1 MTSDVDEF
9 EFEARVRA
17 HQQHQQHQQQQRLR
31 THPVGVSAGST
42 AGSPDAMHSAL
53 LPTPVSGGGV
63 RLQHPGAGLPLPS
76 MAMHEG
82 GYGREDEYRDRERE
96 EMGGG
101 VRGGRIAMPPPHPH
115 MNTQLVIPNNIS
127 GNADRGSIS
136 PGES

>member
-17 HQQHQQHQQQQRLR
+17 QHHHQHQQQQRLR
-31 THPVGVSAGST
+31 TLPVGVSTGST

-76 MAMHEG
+76 MAMHEV